1 MKSIILMFIALLFT
15 GCSEPADS
23 PDAGEPVTV
32 SLFRW
37 DLNVSGSDEIS
48 QRIEDEFGLRFETE
62 SPAWDEWPD
71 RLQTRA
77 AAGALPDVFVGYG
90 PMDGPTYQQWIDEG
104 LLLPLNEYLA
114 DYPHLREYLERYTHQ
129 QVDGAWYSIPVED
142 VTDHALI
149 LRKDWLDELELGVP
163 ETLDELHEVAQA
175 MRDEYAVAP
184 ITSSAPHTAGFF
196 WLNALFYAHG
206 SRWSDWVWSS
216 AEEQWIPSWIA
227 DGSKDALET
236 LREFYR
242 DGLLDPDFLTNSDAR
257 KRELFASGEAGILFH
272 NEVDLYIDDLTE
284 RNPDARVAIAPPPVG
299 PDGHGMWGVDGYFSA
314 VMLRSDIAQEKR
326 DATLAF
332 LDFLHSEEGEE
343 LFHIG
348 IEDTHFT
355 RAGDAVEPTDEPLLE
370 SASHAQLR
378 TLRAL
383 EWKWVPPWHPHSDE
397 IAQGVEVGREYGVPP
412 RFENIVTEAGAD
424 FEAQLLDLVY
434 ASYPQMVTSDRSLDT
449 LWDEFV
455 EQYLASG
462 GRELIEEMNAHPNV
476 DSAKHV
482 EDGTDG

>member
-1 MKSIILMFIALLFT
+1 MKSIILMFIALLLA
-15 GCSEPADS
+15 GCSDPADS

-32 SLFRW
+32 ELFRW

-48 QRIEDEFGLRFETE
+48 QFIEDEFGLRFEVE
-62 SPAWDEWPD
+62 SPAWDEWPE
-71 RLQTRA
+71 RLSTRA
-77 AAGALPDVFVGYG
+77 AAGALPEVFVGYG
-90 PMDGPTYQQWIDEG
+90 PLDGPNYQQWIGEG
-104 LLLPLNEYLA
+104 LLLPLNEYLS
-114 DYPHLREYLERYTHQ
+114 DYPHLRAYLEKYERQ
-129 QVDGAWYSIPVED
+129 QVSGEWYSVPVED
-142 VTDHALI
+142 LNDHALI
-149 LRKDWLDELELGVP
+149 LREDWLDELGLEIP
-163 ETLDELHEVAQA
+163 DTLDDLHEVAQA
-175 MRDEYAVAP
+175 MRDEYRIAP

-206 SRWSDWVWSS
+206 SRWSDWVWNS
-216 AEEQWIPSWIA
+216 AEDQWIPSWIA
-227 DGSKDALET
+227 EGSKAALAT
-236 LREFYR
+236 LREYYR
-242 DGLLDPDFLTNSDAR
+242 EGLLDPDFLTNSDAR

-272 NEVDLYIDDLTE
+272 NEVDLYIDELTE
-284 RNPDARVAIAPPPVG
+284 RNPDARIAVAPPPAG
-299 PDGHGMWGVDGYFSA
+299 PNGQGLWAVDGYFSS
-314 VMLRSDIAQEKR
+314 VMLRSDVAPEKR

-348 IEDTHFT
+348 IEDNHFRST
-355 RAGDAVEPTDEPLLE
+355 PDGIEPTDEPLLE

-383 EWKWVPPWHPHSDE
+383 ERKWAPPWHPHSDK

-412 RFENIVTEAGAD
+412 RFENIVTEAGSD

-449 LWDEFV
+449 LWDEFL

-462 GRELIEEMNAHPNV
+462 GRQVIEEMNAHPQV
-476 DSAKHV
+476 ESAEHM
-482 EDGTDG
+482 EGGSDG